1 MNPKR
6 ECPTRSP
13 KKPPLGRIKRL
24 NKDPRL
30 LKGARLLRDMLP
42 GDSRYGDPL
51 STAGERPSHLAGRQ
65 LSELT
70 AESPGVL
77 RELGFG
83 ALQLWQAA
91 SEAQGRGRG
100 EQDVTI
106 VFTDLAAF
114 SSWALEHGDTLAVQL
129 LRDVGE
135 ALEPPLTARGGKV
148 VKRLGDGLMA
158 VFTDCRGAVEGVLEA
173 RDAVAQV
180 EVNGYRP
187 QLRAGIH
194 YGRPRKLGGDYLGV
208 DVNIAAR
215 LAENASPNEVLISE
229 RVLELMG
236 EPPVDARRKRWF
248 RAKGA
253 PKDLEAYSLG

>member
-1 MNPKR
+1 MPEEPKGR
-6 ECPTRSP
+6 L
-13 KKPPLGRIKRL
+13 KKL

-30 LKGARLLRDMLP
+30 LKGARLVRDLLP

-51 STAGERPSHLAGRQ
+51 STAGEKPSQLAGRQ

-70 AESPGVL
+70 AERPGVL
-77 RELGFG
+77 RELGLG
-83 ALQLWQAA
+83 ALQVWQAA

-100 EQDVTI
+100 ESEVTI

-114 SSWALEHGDTLAVQL
+114 SDWALDNGDTLAVQL
-129 LRDVGE
+129 LRDVGQ
-135 ALEPPLTARGGKV
+135 ALEPPLTSRGGKI

-158 VFTDCRGAVEGVLEA
+158 VFDTPREAVEGVLEA
-173 RDAVAQV
+173 RDAVAAV
-180 EVNGYRP
+180 EVNGYNP

-194 YGRPRKLGGDYLGV
+194 YGKPRRLGSDYLGV

-215 LAENASPNEVLISE
+215 LAEGAAANEVLISE
-229 RVLELMG
+229 AALAQIED
-236 EPPVDARRKRWF
+236 PPVEARKKRWF
-248 RAKGA
+248 KAKGA

>member
-1 MNPKR
+1 MA
-6 ECPTRSP
+6 EHGD
-13 KKPPLGRIKRL
+13 KKSQDPPIGRIKRL
-24 NKDPRL
+24 NKNPRL
-30 LKGARLLRDMLP
+30 LRGARLLRDMLP

-51 STAGERPSHLAGRQ
+51 STAGERASHLAGRQ

-100 EQDVTI
+100 ERDLTI

-114 SSWALEHGDTLAVQL
+114 SDWALEHGDTLAVQL

-135 ALEPPLTARGGKV
+135 ALEPPLTERGGKV

-158 VFTDCRGAVEGVLEA
+158 VFDDPRQAVDAVLEA
-173 RDAVAQV
+173 RDAVAAV
-180 EVNGYRP
+180 EVNGYSP
-187 QLRAGIH
+187 QMRAGIH
-194 YGRPRKLGGDYLGV
+194 YGRPRRLGGDYLGV

-215 LAENASPNEVLISE
+215 LAENAAANEVLISAP
-229 RVLELMG
+229 VLEKLG
-236 EPPVDARRKRWF
+236 EAPVDARRKRWF